1 MYCARL
7 RYNNKNAIT
16 VMVFEFGS
24 SILWVM
30 KLKITIFGYTAPDPI
45 YFGVVDL
52 FFCKFG
58 FLLKNLHMLVL
69 DNCLFEDLKVTMVE
83 TA

>member
-1 MYCARL
+1 MR
-7 RYNNKNAIT
+7 
-16 VMVFEFGS
+16 
-24 SILWVM
+24 
-30 KLKITIFGYTAPDPI
+30 LKITIFEYTAPDPI

-69 DNCLFEDLKVTMVE
+69 DNCLFEDLKATMVE